1 MLELLYKQRSAPIP
15 FHHFQAELEA
25 LAEENPEIAST
36 YLLGKSVQVPC
47 SGQHFNM
54 CEFKV

>member
-1 MLELLYKQRSAPIP
+1 MLELLDKQRSAPIP

-36 YLLGKSVQVPC
+36 YLLGKSVQVPT
-47 SGQHFNM
+47 SGPYIHFNM
-54 CEFKV
+54 CE